1 MPDRSYAEGINTQ
14 RIALAANLTTM
25 GVSSVGTESLTD
37 LVAKVLTV
45 SDDADALAAE
55 IVSGK
60 TAYVDGAKVT
70 GTMPDK
76 EGDNACSSSSVDGTT
91 LKARLAKVE
100 AIPSVKT
107 ELAKIISDPI
117 IKDPILT
124 R

>member
-37 LVAKVLTV
+37 LVAKVEST
-45 SDDADALAAE
+45 D
-55 IVSGK
+55 
-60 TAYVDGAKVT
+60 T
-70 GTMPDK
+70 
-76 EGDNACSSSSVDGTT
+76 
-91 LKARLAKVE
+91 
-100 AIPSVKT
+100 VKT
-107 ELAKIISDPI
+107 ELVKLEPIIKYPI